1 MDKTIYKIRGN
12 VFFKLG
18 IYILVAVLAYG
29 TLYTGGL
36 VLQGSYLGVYS
47 DDDQG
52 ATPYERLVNDYV
64 EDTNDA
70 LTGKVKAY
78 IQDTRS
84 QLESITTYS
93 QLVSADHNGD
103 MVITA
108 DDVLR
113 RLTNADTTSA
123 IKSSYRYEDISE
135 RGDIGYMLTAACS
148 DDANVNI
155 NNGKIKVTTG
165 NIKLINDEAL
175 LDDNIYT
182 NDYDSTIE
190 VPVKR
195 YIVFNKQSDME
206 QGEQHIIAMLRKD
219 DPYYDEYTYNEEYEE
234 NDSVDTVED
243 DTDSV
248 LTADGR
254 SITTQD
260 IMYGDYYPSSVEELY
275 FDDTD
280 EIGSSSGNGYCL
292 VLSYDAYSFINI
304 TGKCYV
310 DVAAA
315 VDNIKASNP
324 EMVQYIGV
332 WNTKSKGILAGFAV
346 MLLLCIVMSIFSM
359 VNAGVKTGKETITLG
374 RFERIST
381 ELVLAM
387 AVCSVAAAIGICV
400 ESGIAFMCVNQYKN
414 YTFVSENIQYIAFLV
429 PVACLYAV
437 ALFFFNNIVAKVKAG
452 TLLADCLIIRALK
465 WIAGKTKACFRYV
478 KSHMSLTQ
486 KGIWAYIGITIVEI
500 IFVAILAAGSMRGL
514 LWVVIYIILKW
525 LCIVGIVAYIIQTQE
540 LYKCAK
546 EMAEGNLD
554 RKADTSR
561 MFWVFRA
568 HGEHLNQIS
577 DGMAKAVEAR
587 MKSEHLKTEL
597 ITNVSHDI
605 KTPLTSI
612 INYVDLLQKDDMDEK
627 TRQEYIEVLSRQSA
641 RLKKL
646 IEDLVEASKASTG
659 NIQINWAEIDANML
673 LEQAVAEY
681 NDKLERAGLRVVFAK
696 SETPAVIMA
705 DGQHLWR
712 VFDNL
717 LANIS
722 KYAMPG
728 TRVYASVIHETDSVR
743 IEFKNISREVLNVSS
758 DELMERFVR
767 GDSSRNTEGSGL
779 GLSIANSLCALM
791 RADFKLSIDGDLFKT
806 VITFDCGTP
815 RKKNNR

>member
-70 LTGKVKAY
+70 LTEKVKAY

-84 QLESITTYS
+84 QLESITTYN

-108 DDVLR
+108 DDVFR

-123 IKSSYRYEDISE
+123 IKSSYRYEDMSE
-135 RGDIGYMLTAACS
+135 RGDIGYMLTASCS
-148 DDANVNI
+148 DDTNVSI

-165 NIKLINDEAL
+165 NIKLINDDAR

-195 YIVFNKQSDME
+195 YIVFDKQSDME
-206 QGEQHIIAMLRKD
+206 QGEQYINALLGNY
-219 DPYYDEYTYNEEYEE
+219 DPYYDEYIYNEEYEE
-234 NDSVDTVED
+234 SDTVEA

-248 LTADGR
+248 LTADGK
-254 SITTQD
+254 SITKQD
-260 IMYGDYYPSSVEELY
+260 IMYGDYYPSSVEKLY
-275 FDDTD
+275 LDEADDS
-280 EIGSSSGNGYCL
+280 GSSSGKVYCL

-324 EMVQYIGV
+324 EMVQYIGI
-332 WNTKSKGILAGFAV
+332 WRTKSKGILAGFAV

-374 RFERIST
+374 RFERIPT

-387 AVCSVAAAIGICV
+387 TVCSVAAAVGICV
-400 ESGIAFMCVNQYKN
+400 ESGIASMCVNQYRN

-429 PVACLYAV
+429 PVACLYSV

-452 TLLADCLIIRALK
+452 TFFADCLIIRALK
-465 WIAGKTKACFRYV
+465 WIARKTKACFRYV

-486 KGIWAYIGITIVEI
+486 KGVWAYIGITIVEI

-525 LCIVGIVAYIIQTQE
+525 LCIVGIVAYLIQTQE

-554 RKADTSR
+554 RKADTSK

-568 HGEHLNQIS
+568 HGEHLNQIR
-577 DGMAKAVEAR
+577 DGMSKAVEAR

-641 RLKKL
+641 RLK
-646 IEDLVEASKASTG
+646 
-659 NIQINWAEIDANML
+659 
-673 LEQAVAEY
+673 
-681 NDKLERAGLRVVFAK
+681 
-696 SETPAVIMA
+696 
-705 DGQHLWR
+705 
-712 VFDNL
+712 
-717 LANIS
+717 
-722 KYAMPG
+722 
-728 TRVYASVIHETDSVR
+728 
-743 IEFKNISREVLNVSS
+743 
-758 DELMERFVR
+758 
-767 GDSSRNTEGSGL
+767 
-779 GLSIANSLCALM
+779 NS
-791 RADFKLSIDGDLFKT
+791 
-806 VITFDCGTP
+806 
-815 RKKNNR
+815 

>member
-1 MDKTIYKIRGN
+1 VDKTIYKIRGN

-70 LTGKVKAY
+70 LTEKVKAY

-84 QLESITTYS
+84 QLESITTYN

-108 DDVLR
+108 DDVFR

-123 IKSSYRYEDISE
+123 IKSSYRYEDMSE
-135 RGDIGYMLTAACS
+135 RGDIGYMLTASCS
-148 DDANVNI
+148 DDTNVSI

-165 NIKLINDEAL
+165 NIKLINDDAR

-195 YIVFNKQSDME
+195 YIVFDKQSDME
-206 QGEQHIIAMLRKD
+206 QGEQYINALLGNY
-219 DPYYDEYTYNEEYEE
+219 DPYYDEYIYNEEYEE
-234 NDSVDTVED
+234 SDTVEA

-248 LTADGR
+248 LTADGK
-254 SITTQD
+254 SITKQD
-260 IMYGDYYPSSVEELY
+260 IMYGDYYPSSVEKLY
-275 FDDTD
+275 LDEADDS
-280 EIGSSSGNGYCL
+280 GSSSGKVYCL

-324 EMVQYIGV
+324 EMVQYIGR
-332 WNTKSKGILAGFAV
+332 WRTKSKGILAGFAV

-374 RFERIST
+374 RFERTPT

-387 AVCSVAAAIGICV
+387 TVCSVAAAVGICV
-400 ESGIAFMCVNQYKN
+400 ESGIASMCVNQYRN

-429 PVACLYAV
+429 PVACLYSV

-452 TLLADCLIIRALK
+452 TFFADCLIIRALK
-465 WIAGKTKACFRYV
+465 WIARKTKACFRYV

-486 KGIWAYIGITIVEI
+486 KGVWAYIGITIVEI

-525 LCIVGIVAYIIQTQE
+525 LCIVGIVAYLIQTQE

-554 RKADTSR
+554 RKADTSK

-568 HGEHLNQIS
+568 HGEHLNQIR
-577 DGMAKAVEAR
+577 DGMSKAVEAR

-681 NDKLERAGLRVVFAK
+681 EDKLANAGLKVVFTR
-696 SETPAVIMA
+696 SELPAVIRA

-717 LANIS
+717 LCNIS

-728 TRVYASVIHETDSVR
+728 TRVYASVIIDDRKTR
-743 IEFKNISREVLNVSS
+743 IEFKNISRDPLNVSS

-767 GDSSRNTEGSGL
+767 GDSSRNMEGSGL
-779 GLSIANSLCALM
+779 GLSIANSLCTLM
-791 RADFKLSIDGDLFKT
+791 GAKFRLSIDGDLFKA

-815 RKKNNR
+815 QKKTNC

>member
-1 MDKTIYKIRGN
+1 MDKAIYKIRGN

-70 LTGKVKAY
+70 LTEKVKAY

-84 QLESITTYS
+84 QLESITTYN
-93 QLVSADHNGD
+93 QLMSADHNGD

-108 DDVLR
+108 DDVFR

-123 IKSSYRYEDISE
+123 IKLSYRYEDMSE
-135 RGDIGYMLTAACS
+135 RGDIGYMLTASCS
-148 DDANVNI
+148 DDTNVNI

-165 NIKLINDEAL
+165 NIKLINDDAR

-195 YIVFNKQSDME
+195 YIVFDKQSDME
-206 QGEQHIIAMLRKD
+206 QGEQYINALLGNY
-219 DPYYDEYTYNEEYEE
+219 DPYYDEYIYNEEYEE
-234 NDSVDTVED
+234 SDTVEA

-248 LTADGR
+248 LTADGK
-254 SITTQD
+254 SITKQD
-260 IMYGDYYPSSVEELY
+260 IMYGDYYPSSVEKLY

-324 EMVQYIGV
+324 EMVQYIGI
-332 WNTKSKGILAGFAV
+332 WRTKSEGILAGFAV

-374 RFERIST
+374 RFERIPT

-387 AVCSVAAAIGICV
+387 TVCSVAAAVGICV
-400 ESGIAFMCVNQYKN
+400 ESGIASMCVNQYRN

-429 PVACLYAV
+429 PVACLYSV

-452 TLLADCLIIRALK
+452 TFFADCLIIRALK
-465 WIAGKTKACFRYV
+465 WIARKTKACFRYV

-486 KGIWAYIGITIVEI
+486 KGVWAYIGITIVEI

-525 LCIVGIVAYIIQTQE
+525 LCIVGIVAYLIQTQE

-554 RKADTSR
+554 RKADTSK

-568 HGEHLNQIS
+568 HGEHLNQIR
-577 DGMAKAVEAR
+577 DGMSKAVEAR

-627 TRQEYIEVLSRQSA
+627 TRRSSLKAVCEIEKTHRGSGR
-641 RLKKL
+641 
-646 IEDLVEASKASTG
+646 G
-659 NIQINWAEIDANML
+659 IQGIHW
-673 LEQAVAEY
+673 QY
-681 NDKLERAGLRVVFAK
+681 PDKLGRDRC
-696 SETPAVIMA
+696 
-705 DGQHLWR
+705 Q
-712 VFDNL
+712 
-717 LANIS
+717 
-722 KYAMPG
+722 YA
-728 TRVYASVIHETDSVR
+728 A
-743 IEFKNISREVLNVSS
+743 
-758 DELMERFVR
+758 
-767 GDSSRNTEGSGL
+767 
-779 GLSIANSLCALM
+779 
-791 RADFKLSIDGDLFKT
+791 
-806 VITFDCGTP
+806 
-815 RKKNNR
+815 

>member
-1 MDKTIYKIRGN
+1 MDKAIYKIRGN
-12 VFFKLG
+12 VFFKLE

-64 EDTNDA
+64 EDTNET
-70 LTGKVKAY
+70 LTGKVKDY
-78 IQDTRS
+78 IQETRS

-108 DDVLR
+108 DDVFR

-123 IKSSYRYEDISE
+123 IKSSYRYEDMSE
-135 RGDIGYMLTAACS
+135 RGDIGYMLTASCS
-148 DDANVNI
+148 DDANANT
-155 NNGKIKVTTG
+155 GKIKVTTG
-165 NIKLINDEAL
+165 NIKLINDEAR

-206 QGEQHIIAMLRKD
+206 QGEQYINTLLGKD
-219 DPYYDEYTYNEEYEE
+219 DPYYDEYNYEEYDE
-234 NDSVDTVED
+234 NATLED

-260 IMYGDYYPSSVEELY
+260 IMYGDHYPSSVEKLY

-292 VLSYDAYSFINI
+292 VLSYDEYSFINI
-304 TGKCYV
+304 TGRCYV
-310 DVAAA
+310 DVTAA

-324 EMVQYIGV
+324 EIVQYIGV

-346 MLLLCIVMSIFSM
+346 VLLLCIVMSIFSM

-374 RFERIST
+374 RFERTPT
-381 ELVLAM
+381 ELVLAI
-387 AVCSVAAAIGICV
+387 VVYSVAAAVGICV
-400 ESGIAFMCVNQYKN
+400 ESGIASMCVNQYRN

-429 PVACLYAV
+429 PVACLYSV
-437 ALFFFNNIVAKVKAG
+437 ALFFFNNIVAKVKAR
-452 TLLADCLIIRALK
+452 TFLADCLIIRALK

-525 LCIVGIVAYIIQTQE
+525 LCIVGIVAYLIQTQE

-554 RKADTSR
+554 RKADTSK

-577 DGMAKAVEAR
+577 DGMSKAVEAR

-681 NDKLERAGLRVVFAK
+681 EDKLANAGLKVVFTR
-696 SETPAVIMA
+696 SEVPAVIRA

-728 TRVYASVIHETDSVR
+728 TRVYASVIHETGSVR
-743 IEFKNISREVLNVSS
+743 IEFKNISREALNVSS

-779 GLSIANSLCALM
+779 GLSIANSLCTLM
-791 RADFKLSIDGDLFKT
+791 RADFKLSIDGDLFKA
-806 VITFDCGTP
+806 VIEFKD
-815 RKKNNR
+815 

>member
-1 MDKTIYKIRGN
+1 MDKAIYKIRGN

-64 EDTNDA
+64 EDTNYA
-70 LTGKVKAY
+70 LTEKVNAY

-103 MVITA
+103 KVITA
-108 DDVLR
+108 ADVFR

-123 IKSSYRYEDISE
+123 IKSSYRYADMSE
-135 RGDIGYMLTAACS
+135 RGDIGYMLTVACS
-148 DDANVNI
+148 DDANANT
-155 NNGKIKVTTG
+155 GKIKVTTG
-165 NIKLINDEAL
+165 NIKLINDEAR

-195 YIVFNKQSDME
+195 YIVFDKQSDME
-206 QGEQHIIAMLRKD
+206 QGEQYINALMGND

-234 NDSVDTVED
+234 SDTV
-243 DTDSV
+243 
-248 LTADGR
+248 
-254 SITTQD
+254 
-260 IMYGDYYPSSVEELY
+260 
-275 FDDTD
+275 
-280 EIGSSSGNGYCL
+280 
-292 VLSYDAYSFINI
+292 
-304 TGKCYV
+304 
-310 DVAAA
+310 DVTAA
-315 VDNIKASNP
+315 VDNTKASNP
-324 EMVQYIGV
+324 EIVQYIGI
-332 WNTKSKGILAGFAV
+332 WRTKSKEILAGFAV

-374 RFERIST
+374 RFERTPT

-387 AVCSVAAAIGICV
+387 AVCSAAAAVGICV
-400 ESGIAFMCVNQYKN
+400 ESGIASICVNQYRN

-429 PVACLYAV
+429 PVACLYSV
-437 ALFFFNNIVAKVKAG
+437 ALFFFNNMVAKVKAG
-452 TLLADCLIIRALK
+452 TFWADCLIIRALK
-465 WIAGKTKACFRYV
+465 WIARKTKACFRYV

-486 KGIWAYIGITIVEI
+486 KGVWAYIGITIVEI
-500 IFVAILAAGSMRGL
+500 ILVAILAAGSMRGL

-525 LCIVGIVAYIIQTQE
+525 LCIVGIVAYLIQTQE

-554 RKADTSR
+554 RKADTSK

-568 HGEHLNQIS
+568 HGEHLNQIR
-577 DGMAKAVEAR
+577 DGMSKAVEAR
-587 MKSEHLKTEL
+587 IKSEHLKTEL

-612 INYVDLLQKDDMDEK
+612 INYVDLLQKGDMDEK

-673 LEQAVAEY
+673 LEQAIGEY
-681 NDKLERAGLRVVFAK
+681 GDKLDKAGLKVVFTG
-696 SETPAVIMA
+696 SDTPAVVMA

-728 TRVYASVIHETDSVR
+728 TRVYASVIRGDGEVR
-743 IEFKNISREVLNVSS
+743 MEFKNISRDPLNVSS

-779 GLSIANSLCALM
+779 GLSIANSLCTLM
-791 RADFKLSIDGDLFKT
+791 NARFTISIDGDLFKAAIIFT
-806 VITFDCGTP
+806 DNGTL
-815 RKKNNR
+815 

>member
-1 MDKTIYKIRGN
+1 VDKTIYKIRGN

-70 LTGKVKAY
+70 LTEKVKAY

-84 QLESITTYS
+84 QLESITTYN

-108 DDVLR
+108 DDVFR

-123 IKSSYRYEDISE
+123 IKSSYRYEDMSE
-135 RGDIGYMLTAACS
+135 RGDIGYMLTASCS
-148 DDANVNI
+148 DDTNVSI

-165 NIKLINDEAL
+165 NIKLINDDAR

-195 YIVFNKQSDME
+195 YIVFDKQSDME
-206 QGEQHIIAMLRKD
+206 QGEQYINALLGNY
-219 DPYYDEYTYNEEYEE
+219 DPYYDEYIYNEEYEE
-234 NDSVDTVED
+234 SDTVEA

-248 LTADGR
+248 LTADGK
-254 SITTQD
+254 SITKQD
-260 IMYGDYYPSSVEELY
+260 IMYGDYYPSSVEKLY
-275 FDDTD
+275 LDEADDS
-280 EIGSSSGNGYCL
+280 GSSSGKVYCL

-324 EMVQYIGV
+324 EMVQYIGI
-332 WNTKSKGILAGFAV
+332 WRTKSEGILAGFAV

-374 RFERIST
+374 RFERTPT

-387 AVCSVAAAIGICV
+387 AVCSVAAAVGICV
-400 ESGIAFMCVNQYKN
+400 ESGIASMCVNQYRN

-429 PVACLYAV
+429 PVACLYSV

-452 TLLADCLIIRALK
+452 TFFADCLIIRALR
-465 WIAGKTKACFRYV
+465 WIARKTKACFRYV

-486 KGIWAYIGITIVEI
+486 KGVWAYIGITIVEI

-525 LCIVGIVAYIIQTQE
+525 LCIVGIVAYLIQTQE

-554 RKADTSR
+554 RKADTSK

-568 HGEHLNQIS
+568 HGEHLNQIR
-577 DGMAKAVEAR
+577 DGMSKAVEAR

-681 NDKLERAGLRVVFAK
+681 EDKLANAGLKVVFTR
-696 SETPAVIMA
+696 SELPAVIRA

-717 LANIS
+717 LCNIS

-728 TRVYASVIHETDSVR
+728 IKSRQMRHYTNL
-743 IEFKNISREVLNVSS
+743 KISFHL
-758 DELMERFVR
+758 
-767 GDSSRNTEGSGL
+767 
-779 GLSIANSLCALM
+779 
-791 RADFKLSIDGDLFKT
+791 
-806 VITFDCGTP
+806 
-815 RKKNNR
+815 

>member
-47 DDDQG
+47 DDDQD

-64 EDTNDA
+64 EDTNEA
-70 LTGKVKAY
+70 LTGKVNTY

-84 QLESITTYS
+84 QLESITTYN

-108 DDVLR
+108 DDVFR

-123 IKSSYRYEDISE
+123 IKSSYRYADIVE
-135 RGDIGYMLTAACS
+135 RDDIGYMLTAACS
-148 DDANVNI
+148 DDANANT
-155 NNGKIKVTTG
+155 GKIKVTTG
-165 NIKLINDEAL
+165 NIKLINDEAR

-195 YIVFNKQSDME
+195 YIVFNNLGDME
-206 QGEQHIIAMLRKD
+206 QGEQYINALLWEN
-219 DPYYDEYTYNEEYEE
+219 DPYYDEYTYNEENDE
-234 NDSVDTVED
+234 NDTVEN

-248 LTADGR
+248 LTADGK

-260 IMYGDYYPSSVEELY
+260 IMYGDYYPSSVEKLY

-310 DVAAA
+310 DVEAA

-346 MLLLCIVMSIFSM
+346 VLLLCIVMSIFSM

-374 RFERIST
+374 RFERAPT

-387 AVCSVAAAIGICV
+387 VVCSVAAAVGICV
-400 ESGIAFMCVNQYKN
+400 ESGIASMCVNQYRN
-414 YTFVSENIQYIAFLV
+414 YTFESENIFVSENIQYIAFLV
-429 PVACLYAV
+429 PVACLYSV
-437 ALFFFNNIVAKVKAG
+437 ALFFFNNMVAKVKAG
-452 TLLADCLIIRALK
+452 TFLADCLIIRALK
-465 WIAGKTKACFRYV
+465 WIAGKAKACFRYV

-486 KGIWAYIGITIVEI
+486 KGVWAYIGITIVEI

-554 RKADTSR
+554 RKADTSK

-577 DGMAKAVEAR
+577 DGMSKAVEAR

-681 NDKLERAGLRVVFAK
+681 EDKLANAGLKVVFTR
-696 SETPAVIMA
+696 SEVPAVIRA

-728 TRVYASVIHETDSVR
+728 TRVYASVIHETGSVR
-743 IEFKNISREVLNVSS
+743 IEFKNISREALNVSS

-779 GLSIANSLCALM
+779 GLSIANSLCTLM
-791 RADFKLSIDGDLFKT
+791 RADFKLSIDGDLFKA
-806 VITFDCGTP
+806 VIEFKD
-815 RKKNNR
+815 KNIKADA

>member
-1 MDKTIYKIRGN
+1 MDKAIYKIRGN

-47 DDDQG
+47 DGDQG
-52 ATPYERLVNDYV
+52 AAPYERLVNDYV

-70 LTGKVKAY
+70 LTEKVKAY

-108 DDVLR
+108 DDVFR

-123 IKSSYRYEDISE
+123 IKSSYRYADIVE
-135 RGDIGYMLTAACS
+135 RDDIGYMLTAACS
-148 DDANVNI
+148 DDTNVSI
-155 NNGKIKVTTG
+155 NNGKIKVMTG
-165 NIKLINDEAL
+165 NIKLINDEAR

-195 YIVFNKQSDME
+195 YIVFDKQSDME
-206 QGEQHIIAMLRKD
+206 QGEQYINALM
-219 DPYYDEYTYNEEYEE
+219 E
-234 NDSVDTVED
+234 N

-248 LTADGR
+248 LTADGK

-260 IMYGDYYPSSVEELY
+260 IMYGDHYPSSVEKLY
-275 FDDTD
+275 FDDAD
-280 EIGSSSGNGYCL
+280 EIGSSSGNGCCL

-324 EMVQYIGV
+324 EMVQYIGI
-332 WNTKSKGILAGFAV
+332 WRTKSKEILAGFAV

-374 RFERIST
+374 RFERTPT

-387 AVCSVAAAIGICV
+387 AVCSAAAAVGICV
-400 ESGIAFMCVNQYKN
+400 ESGIASICVNQYRN

-429 PVACLYAV
+429 PVACLYSV
-437 ALFFFNNIVAKVKAG
+437 ALFFFNNMVAKVKAG
-452 TLLADCLIIRALK
+452 TFWADCLIIRALK

-486 KGIWAYIGITIVEI
+486 KGVWAYIGITIVEI

-525 LCIVGIVAYIIQTQE
+525 LCIVGIVAYLIQTQE

-554 RKADTSR
+554 RKADTSK

-568 HGEHLNQIS
+568 HGEHLNQIR
-577 DGMAKAVEAR
+577 DGMSKAVEAR

-612 INYVDLLQKDDMDEK
+612 INYVDLLQKGDMDEK

-673 LEQAVAEY
+673 LEQAIGEY
-681 NDKLERAGLRVVFAK
+681 GDKLDKAGLKVVFTG
-696 SETPAVIMA
+696 SDTPAVVMA

-728 TRVYASVIHETDSVR
+728 TRVYASVIRGDGEVR
-743 IEFKNISREVLNVSS
+743 MEFKNISRDPLNVSS

-779 GLSIANSLCALM
+779 GLSIANSLCTLM
-791 RADFKLSIDGDLFKT
+791 NARFTISIDGDLFKAAIIFT
-806 VITFDCGTP
+806 DNGTL
-815 RKKNNR
+815 

>member
-1 MDKTIYKIRGN
+1 MDKAIYKIRGN

-47 DDDQG
+47 DGDQG
-52 ATPYERLVNDYV
+52 AAPYERLVNDYV

-70 LTGKVKAY
+70 LTEKVKAY

-108 DDVLR
+108 DDVFR

-123 IKSSYRYEDISE
+123 IKSSYRYADIVE
-135 RGDIGYMLTAACS
+135 RDDIGYMLTAACS
-148 DDANVNI
+148 DDTNVSI
-155 NNGKIKVTTG
+155 NNGKIKVMTG
-165 NIKLINDEAL
+165 NIKLINDEAR

-195 YIVFNKQSDME
+195 YIVFDKQSDME
-206 QGEQHIIAMLRKD
+206 QGEQYINALM
-219 DPYYDEYTYNEEYEE
+219 E
-234 NDSVDTVED
+234 N

-248 LTADGR
+248 LTADGK

-260 IMYGDYYPSSVEELY
+260 IMYGDYYPSSVEKLY

-324 EMVQYIGV
+324 EMVQYIGI
-332 WNTKSKGILAGFAV
+332 WRTKSKGILAGFAV

-374 RFERIST
+374 RFERTPT

-387 AVCSVAAAIGICV
+387 AVCSVAAAVGICV
-400 ESGIAFMCVNQYKN
+400 ESGIAFMCVNQYRN

-429 PVACLYAV
+429 PVACLYSV
-437 ALFFFNNIVAKVKAG
+437 ALFFFNNMVAKVKAG
-452 TLLADCLIIRALK
+452 TFWADCLIIRALK
-465 WIAGKTKACFRYV
+465 WIAGKTKSCFRYV

-486 KGIWAYIGITIVEI
+486 KGVWAYIGITIVEI

-525 LCIVGIVAYIIQTQE
+525 LCIVGIVAYLIQTQE

-554 RKADTSR
+554 RKADTSK

-568 HGEHLNQIS
+568 HGEHLNQIR
-577 DGMAKAVEAR
+577 DGMSKAVEAR
-587 MKSEHLKTEL
+587 IKSEHLKTEL

-612 INYVDLLQKDDMDEK
+612 INYVDLLQKGDMDEK

-673 LEQAVAEY
+673 LEQAIGEY
-681 NDKLERAGLRVVFAK
+681 GDKLDKAGLKVVFTG
-696 SETPAVIMA
+696 SDTPAVVMA

-728 TRVYASVIHETDSVR
+728 TRVYASVIRGDGEVR
-743 IEFKNISREVLNVSS
+743 MEFKNISRDPLNVSS

-779 GLSIANSLCALM
+779 GLSIANSLCTLM
-791 RADFKLSIDGDLFKT
+791 NARFTISIDGDLFKAAIIFT
-806 VITFDCGTP
+806 DNGTL
-815 RKKNNR
+815 

>member
-1 MDKTIYKIRGN
+1 MDKAIYKIRGN

-47 DDDQG
+47 DDDQD

-64 EDTNDA
+64 EDTNEA
-70 LTGKVKAY
+70 LTGKVNTY
-78 IQDTRS
+78 IQETSS

-108 DDVLR
+108 DDVFR
-113 RLTNADTTSA
+113 RLTNADATSA
-123 IKSSYRYEDISE
+123 IKSSYRYADMSE

-148 DDANVNI
+148 DDTNA

-165 NIKLINDEAL
+165 NIKLINDNAR

-182 NDYDSTIE
+182 NDYDSMIE

-195 YIVFNKQSDME
+195 YIVFNNLGDME
-206 QGEQHIIAMLRKD
+206 QGEQYINALLGEN
-219 DPYYDEYTYNEEYEE
+219 DPYYDEYNYNEEYEE
-234 NDSVDTVED
+234 NDTVEN

-248 LTADGR
+248 LTADGN

-260 IMYGDYYPSSVEELY
+260 IMYGDYYPSSVEKLY
-275 FDDTD
+275 LDEAD

-346 MLLLCIVMSIFSM
+346 VLLLCIVMSIFSM

-374 RFERIST
+374 RFERTPT

-387 AVCSVAAAIGICV
+387 AVCSVAAAVGICV
-400 ESGIAFMCVNQYKN
+400 ESGIASMCVNQYRN

-429 PVACLYAV
+429 PVACLYSA

-452 TLLADCLIIRALK
+452 TFFADCLIIRVLK

-486 KGIWAYIGITIVEI
+486 KGIWAYICITIVEI

-554 RKADTSR
+554 RKADTSK

-568 HGEHLNQIS
+568 HGEHLNQIR
-577 DGMAKAVEAR
+577 DGMSKAVEAR

-681 NDKLERAGLRVVFAK
+681 EDKLANAGLKVVFTR
-696 SETPAVIMA
+696 SEVPAVIRA

-728 TRVYASVIHETDSVR
+728 TRVYASVIHEAGSVR
-743 IEFKNISREVLNVSS
+743 IEFKNISREALNVSS

-779 GLSIANSLCALM
+779 GLSIANSLCTLM
-791 RADFKLSIDGDLFKT
+791 RADFKLSIDGDLFKA
-806 VITFDCGTP
+806 VIEFKD
-815 RKKNNR
+815 KNIKADA

>member
-36 VLQGSYLGVYS
+36 VLQGSDLGVYS
-47 DDDQG
+47 DDDQD

-64 EDTNDA
+64 EDTNEA
-70 LTGKVKAY
+70 LTGKENTY

-84 QLESITTYS
+84 QLESITTYN

-108 DDVLR
+108 DDVFR

-123 IKSSYRYEDISE
+123 IKSSYRYADIVE
-135 RGDIGYMLTAACS
+135 RDDIGYMLTAACS
-148 DDANVNI
+148 DDTNA

-165 NIKLINDEAL
+165 NIKLINDNAR

-195 YIVFNKQSDME
+195 YIVFNNLGDME
-206 QGEQHIIAMLRKD
+206 QGEQYINALLWEN
-219 DPYYDEYTYNEEYEE
+219 DPYYDEYTYNEENDE
-234 NDSVDTVED
+234 NDTVEN

-248 LTADGR
+248 LTADGK

-260 IMYGDYYPSSVEELY
+260 IMYGDYYPSSVEKLY

-310 DVAAA
+310 DVEAA

-346 MLLLCIVMSIFSM
+346 VLLLCIVMSIFSM

-374 RFERIST
+374 RFERAPT

-387 AVCSVAAAIGICV
+387 AVCSVAAAVGICV
-400 ESGIAFMCVNQYKN
+400 ESGIASMCVNQYRN
-414 YTFVSENIQYIAFLV
+414 YTFESENIFVSENIQYIAFLV
-429 PVACLYAV
+429 PVACLYSV
-437 ALFFFNNIVAKVKAG
+437 ALFFFNNMVAKVKAG
-452 TLLADCLIIRALK
+452 TFLADCLIIRALK
-465 WIAGKTKACFRYV
+465 WIAGKAKACFRYV

-486 KGIWAYIGITIVEI
+486 KGVWAYIGITIVEI

-554 RKADTSR
+554 RKADTSK

-568 HGEHLNQIS
+568 HGEHLNQIR
-577 DGMAKAVEAR
+577 DGMSKAVEAR

-681 NDKLERAGLRVVFAK
+681 EDKLANAGLKVVFTR
-696 SETPAVIMA
+696 SEVPAVIRA

-728 TRVYASVIHETDSVR
+728 TRVYASVIHETGSVR
-743 IEFKNISREVLNVSS
+743 IEFKNISREALNVSS

-779 GLSIANSLCALM
+779 GLSIANSLCTLM
-791 RADFKLSIDGDLFKT
+791 RADFKLSIDGDLFKA
-806 VITFDCGTP
+806 VIEFKD
-815 RKKNNR
+815 KNIKADA

>member
-1 MDKTIYKIRGN
+1 M
-12 VFFKLG
+12 
-18 IYILVAVLAYG
+18 
-29 TLYTGGL
+29 
-36 VLQGSYLGVYS
+36 
-47 DDDQG
+47 
-52 ATPYERLVNDYV
+52 
-64 EDTNDA
+64 
-70 LTGKVKAY
+70 
-78 IQDTRS
+78 
-84 QLESITTYS
+84 
-93 QLVSADHNGD
+93 
-103 MVITA
+103 
-108 DDVLR
+108 
-113 RLTNADTTSA
+113 
-123 IKSSYRYEDISE
+123 SE

-148 DDANVNI
+148 DDANANT
-155 NNGKIKVTTG
+155 GKIKVTTG
-165 NIKLINDEAL
+165 NIKLINDEAR

-195 YIVFNKQSDME
+195 YIVFNNLGDME
-206 QGEQHIIAMLRKD
+206 QGEQYINALLWEN
-219 DPYYDEYTYNEEYEE
+219 DPYYDEYTYNEENDE
-234 NDSVDTVED
+234 NDTVEN

-248 LTADGR
+248 LTADGK

-260 IMYGDYYPSSVEELY
+260 IMYGDYYPSSVEKLY

-310 DVAAA
+310 DVEAA

-346 MLLLCIVMSIFSM
+346 VLLLCIVMSIFSM

-374 RFERIST
+374 RFERAPT

-387 AVCSVAAAIGICV
+387 VVCSVAAAVGICV
-400 ESGIAFMCVNQYKN
+400 ESGIASMCVNQYRN
-414 YTFVSENIQYIAFLV
+414 YTFESENIFVSENIQYIAFLV
-429 PVACLYAV
+429 PVACLYSV
-437 ALFFFNNIVAKVKAG
+437 ALFFFNNMVAKVKAG
-452 TLLADCLIIRALK
+452 TFLADCLIIRALK
-465 WIAGKTKACFRYV
+465 WIAGKAKACFRYV

-486 KGIWAYIGITIVEI
+486 KGVWAYIGITIVEI

-554 RKADTSR
+554 RKADTSK

-577 DGMAKAVEAR
+577 DGMSKAVEAR

-681 NDKLERAGLRVVFAK
+681 EDKLANAGLKVVFTR
-696 SETPAVIMA
+696 SEVPAVIRA

-728 TRVYASVIHETDSVR
+728 TRVYASVIHETGSVR
-743 IEFKNISREVLNVSS
+743 IEFKNISREALNVSS

-779 GLSIANSLCALM
+779 GLSIANSLCTLM
-791 RADFKLSIDGDLFKT
+791 RADFKLSIDGDLFKA
-806 VITFDCGTP
+806 VIEFKD
-815 RKKNNR
+815 KNIKADA

>member
-1 MDKTIYKIRGN
+1 MDKAIYKIRGN
-12 VFFKLG
+12 LFFKLG

-47 DDDQG
+47 DYDQG

-64 EDTNDA
+64 EDTNYA
-70 LTGKVKAY
+70 LTEKVNAY

-103 MVITA
+103 KVITA
-108 DDVLR
+108 ADVFR
-113 RLTNADTTSA
+113 RLTNADTISA
-123 IKSSYRYEDISE
+123 IKSSYRYADMSE

-148 DDANVNI
+148 DDANANT
-155 NNGKIKVTTG
+155 GKIKVTTG
-165 NIKLINDEAL
+165 NIKLINDEAR

-195 YIVFNKQSDME
+195 YIVFNNLGDME
-206 QGEQHIIAMLRKD
+206 QGEQYINALLG
-219 DPYYDEYTYNEEYEE
+219 E
-234 NDSVDTVED
+234 N

-248 LTADGR
+248 LTADGK

-260 IMYGDYYPSSVEELY
+260 IMYGDYYPSSVEKLY

-310 DVAAA
+310 DVEAA

-346 MLLLCIVMSIFSM
+346 VLLLCIVMSIFSM

-374 RFERIST
+374 RFERTPT

-387 AVCSVAAAIGICV
+387 AVCSAAAAVGICV
-400 ESGIAFMCVNQYKN
+400 ESGIASMCVNQYRN
-414 YTFVSENIQYIAFLV
+414 YTFESENIFVSENIQYIAFLV
-429 PVACLYAV
+429 PVACLYSV

-452 TLLADCLIIRALK
+452 TFFADCLIVRALK
-465 WIAGKTKACFRYV
+465 WIARKTKACFRYV

-486 KGIWAYIGITIVEI
+486 KGIWAYICITIVEI

-554 RKADTSR
+554 RKADTSK

-577 DGMAKAVEAR
+577 DGMSKAVEAR

-681 NDKLERAGLRVVFAK
+681 EDKLANAGLKVVFTR
-696 SETPAVIMA
+696 SEVPAVIRA

-728 TRVYASVIHETDSVR
+728 TRVYASVIHEAGSVR
-743 IEFKNISREVLNVSS
+743 IEFKNISREALNVSS

-779 GLSIANSLCALM
+779 GLSIANSLCTLM
-791 RADFKLSIDGDLFKT
+791 RADFKLSIDGDLFKA
-806 VITFDCGTP
+806 VIEFKD
-815 RKKNNR
+815 KNIKADA

>member
-1 MDKTIYKIRGN
+1 MDKAIYKIRGN

-47 DDDQG
+47 YGDQG
-52 ATPYERLVNDYV
+52 AAPYERLVNDYV

-70 LTGKVKAY
+70 LTEKVKAY

-93 QLVSADHNGD
+93 QLVSADYNGD

-108 DDVLR
+108 DDVFR

-123 IKSSYRYEDISE
+123 IKSSYRYADIVE
-135 RGDIGYMLTAACS
+135 RDDIGYMLTAACS
-148 DDANVNI
+148 DDTNVSI
-155 NNGKIKVTTG
+155 NNGKIKVMTG
-165 NIKLINDEAL
+165 NIKLINDEAR

-195 YIVFNKQSDME
+195 YIVFDKQSDME
-206 QGEQHIIAMLRKD
+206 QGEQYINALMGND

-234 NDSVDTVED
+234 SDTVED
-243 DTDSV
+243 DTDSA
-248 LTADGR
+248 LTADGK

-260 IMYGDYYPSSVEELY
+260 IMYGDYYPSSVEKLY

-324 EMVQYIGV
+324 EMVQYIGI
-332 WNTKSKGILAGFAV
+332 WRTKSKGILAGFAA
-346 MLLLCIVMSIFSM
+346 MLLLCIVMSIFSI

-374 RFERIST
+374 RFERTPT

-387 AVCSVAAAIGICV
+387 AVCSVAAAVGICV
-400 ESGIAFMCVNQYKN
+400 ESGIASMCVNQYRN
-414 YTFVSENIQYIAFLV
+414 YTFESENIFVSENIQYIAFLV
-429 PVACLYAV
+429 PVACLYSV

-452 TLLADCLIIRALK
+452 TFLADCLIIRTLK
-465 WIAGKTKACFRYV
+465 WIARKTKACFRYV

-486 KGIWAYIGITIVEI
+486 KGVWAYIGITIVEI

-525 LCIVGIVAYIIQTQE
+525 LCIVGIVAYLIQTQE

-554 RKADTSR
+554 RKADTSK

-568 HGEHLNQIS
+568 HGEHLNQIR
-577 DGMAKAVEAR
+577 DGMSKAVEAR
-587 MKSEHLKTEL
+587 IKSEHLKTEL

-612 INYVDLLQKDDMDEK
+612 INYVDLLQKGDMDEK

-673 LEQAVAEY
+673 LEQAIGEY
-681 NDKLERAGLRVVFAK
+681 GDKLDKAGLKVVFTG
-696 SETPAVIMA
+696 SDTPAVVMA

-728 TRVYASVIHETDSVR
+728 TRVYASVIRGDGEVR
-743 IEFKNISREVLNVSS
+743 MEFKNISRDPLNVSS

-779 GLSIANSLCALM
+779 GLSIANSLCTLM
-791 RADFKLSIDGDLFKT
+791 NARFTISIDGDLFKAAIIFT
-806 VITFDCGTP
+806 DNGTL
-815 RKKNNR
+815 

>member
-1 MDKTIYKIRGN
+1 MDKAIYKIRGN

-64 EDTNDA
+64 EDTNET
-70 LTGKVKAY
+70 LTGKVKDY
-78 IQDTRS
+78 IQETRS

-108 DDVLR
+108 DDVFR

-123 IKSSYRYEDISE
+123 IKSSYRYEDMSE
-135 RGDIGYMLTAACS
+135 RGDIGYMLTASCS
-148 DDANVNI
+148 DDANANT
-155 NNGKIKVTTG
+155 GKIKVTTG
-165 NIKLINDEAL
+165 NIKLINDEAR

-206 QGEQHIIAMLRKD
+206 QGEQYINALLGKD
-219 DPYYDEYTYNEEYEE
+219 DPYYDEYNYEEYDE
-234 NDSVDTVED
+234 NATLED

-260 IMYGDYYPSSVEELY
+260 IMYGDHYPSSVEKLY

-292 VLSYDAYSFINI
+292 VLSYDEYSFINI
-304 TGKCYV
+304 TGRCYV
-310 DVAAA
+310 DVTAA

-324 EMVQYIGV
+324 EIVQYIGV

-346 MLLLCIVMSIFSM
+346 VLLLCIVMSIFSM

-374 RFERIST
+374 RFERTPT
-381 ELVLAM
+381 ELVLAI
-387 AVCSVAAAIGICV
+387 VVYSVAAAVGICV
-400 ESGIAFMCVNQYKN
+400 ESGIASMCVNQYRN

-429 PVACLYAV
+429 PVACLYSV
-437 ALFFFNNIVAKVKAG
+437 ALFFFNNIVAKVKAR
-452 TLLADCLIIRALK
+452 TFLADCLIIRALK

-525 LCIVGIVAYIIQTQE
+525 LCIVGIVAYLIQTQE

-554 RKADTSR
+554 RKADTSK

-577 DGMAKAVEAR
+577 DGMSKAVEAR

-681 NDKLERAGLRVVFAK
+681 EDKLANAGLKVVFTR
-696 SETPAVIMA
+696 SEVPAVIRA

-743 IEFKNISREVLNVSS
+743 IEFKNISRDALNVSS

-779 GLSIANSLCALM
+779 GLSIANSLCTLM
-791 RADFKLSIDGDLFKT
+791 RADFKLSIDGDLFKA
-806 VITFDCGTP
+806 VIEFKD
-815 RKKNNR
+815 

>member
-1 MDKTIYKIRGN
+1 MDKAIYKIRGN

-47 DDDQG
+47 DGDQG
-52 ATPYERLVNDYV
+52 AAPYERLVNDYV

-70 LTGKVKAY
+70 LTEKVKAY

-108 DDVLR
+108 DDVFR

-123 IKSSYRYEDISE
+123 IKSSYRYADIVE
-135 RGDIGYMLTAACS
+135 RDDIGYMLTAACS
-148 DDANVNI
+148 DDTNVSI
-155 NNGKIKVTTG
+155 NNGKIKVMTG
-165 NIKLINDEAL
+165 NIKLINDEAR

-195 YIVFNKQSDME
+195 YIVFDKQSDME
-206 QGEQHIIAMLRKD
+206 KSEQYINALLGND

-234 NDSVDTVED
+234 SDTVEA
-243 DTDSV
+243 DTDSA
-248 LTADGR
+248 LTADGK

-260 IMYGDYYPSSVEELY
+260 IMYGDHYPSSVEKLY

-324 EMVQYIGV
+324 EMVQYIGI
-332 WNTKSKGILAGFAV
+332 WRTKSEGILAGFAV

-374 RFERIST
+374 RFERTPT

-387 AVCSVAAAIGICV
+387 AVCFVAAAVGICV
-400 ESGIAFMCVNQYKN
+400 ESGIASMCVNQYRN
-414 YTFVSENIQYIAFLV
+414 YTFESENIFVSENIQYIAFLV
-429 PVACLYAV
+429 PVACLYSV

-452 TLLADCLIIRALK
+452 TFFADCLIIRALK
-465 WIAGKTKACFRYV
+465 WIARKTKACFRYV

-486 KGIWAYIGITIVEI
+486 KGVWAYIGITIVEI

-525 LCIVGIVAYIIQTQE
+525 LCIVGIVAYLIQTQE

-554 RKADTSR
+554 RKADTSK

-568 HGEHLNQIS
+568 HGEHLNQIR
-577 DGMAKAVEAR
+577 DGMSKAVEAR
-587 MKSEHLKTEL
+587 IKSEHLKTEL

-612 INYVDLLQKDDMDEK
+612 INYVDLLQKGDMDEK

-659 NIQINWAEIDANML
+659 NIQINWAEIDVNML
-673 LEQAVAEY
+673 LEQAIGEY
-681 NDKLERAGLRVVFAK
+681 GDKLDKAGLKVVFTG
-696 SETPAVIMA
+696 SDTPAVVMA

-728 TRVYASVIHETDSVR
+728 TRIYASVIRGDGEVR
-743 IEFKNISREVLNVSS
+743 MEFKNISRDPLNVSS

-779 GLSIANSLCALM
+779 GLSIANSLCTLM
-791 RADFKLSIDGDLFKT
+791 NARFTISIDGDLFKAAIIFT
-806 VITFDCGTP
+806 DNGTL
-815 RKKNNR
+815 

>member
-1 MDKTIYKIRGN
+1 MDKAIYKIRGN

-47 DDDQG
+47 DGDQG
-52 ATPYERLVNDYV
+52 AAPYERLVNDYV

-70 LTGKVKAY
+70 LTEKVKAY

-108 DDVLR
+108 DDVFR

-123 IKSSYRYEDISE
+123 IKSSYRYADIVE
-135 RGDIGYMLTAACS
+135 RDDIGYMLTAACS
-148 DDANVNI
+148 DDTNVSI
-155 NNGKIKVTTG
+155 NNGKIKVMTG
-165 NIKLINDEAL
+165 NIKLINDEAR

-195 YIVFNKQSDME
+195 YIVFDKQSDME
-206 QGEQHIIAMLRKD
+206 QGEQYINALM
-219 DPYYDEYTYNEEYEE
+219 E
-234 NDSVDTVED
+234 N

-248 LTADGR
+248 LTADGK

-260 IMYGDYYPSSVEELY
+260 IMYGDYYPSSVEKLY

-324 EMVQYIGV
+324 EMVQYIGILR
-332 WNTKSKGILAGFAV
+332 TKSKGILAGFAV

-374 RFERIST
+374 RFERTPT

-387 AVCSVAAAIGICV
+387 AVCSVAAAVGICV
-400 ESGIAFMCVNQYKN
+400 ESGIASMCVNQYRN

-429 PVACLYAV
+429 PVACLYSV
-437 ALFFFNNIVAKVKAG
+437 ALFFFNNMVAKVKAG
-452 TLLADCLIIRALK
+452 TFWADCLIIRALK
-465 WIAGKTKACFRYV
+465 WIAGKTKSCFRYV

-486 KGIWAYIGITIVEI
+486 KGVWAYIGITIVEI

-525 LCIVGIVAYIIQTQE
+525 LCIVGIVAYLIQTQE

-554 RKADTSR
+554 RKADTSK

-568 HGEHLNQIS
+568 HGEHLNQIR
-577 DGMAKAVEAR
+577 DGMSKAVEAR
-587 MKSEHLKTEL
+587 IKSEHLKTEL

-612 INYVDLLQKDDMDEK
+612 INYVDLLQKGDMDEK

-673 LEQAVAEY
+673 LEQAIGEY
-681 NDKLERAGLRVVFAK
+681 GDKLDKAGLKVVFTG
-696 SETPAVIMA
+696 SDTPAVVMA

-728 TRVYASVIHETDSVR
+728 TRVYASVIRGDGEVR
-743 IEFKNISREVLNVSS
+743 MEFKNISRDPLNVSS

-779 GLSIANSLCALM
+779 GLSIANSLCTLM
-791 RADFKLSIDGDLFKT
+791 NARFTISIDGDLFKAAIIFT
-806 VITFDCGTP
+806 DNGTL
-815 RKKNNR
+815 

>member
-1 MDKTIYKIRGN
+1 MDKAIYKIRGN

-47 DDDQG
+47 DGDQG
-52 ATPYERLVNDYV
+52 AAPYERLVNDYV

-70 LTGKVKAY
+70 LTEKVKAY

-108 DDVLR
+108 DDVFR

-123 IKSSYRYEDISE
+123 IKSSYRYADIVE
-135 RGDIGYMLTAACS
+135 RDDIGYMLTAACS
-148 DDANVNI
+148 DDTNVSI
-155 NNGKIKVTTG
+155 NNGKIKVMTG
-165 NIKLINDEAL
+165 NIKLINDEAR

-195 YIVFNKQSDME
+195 YIVFDKQSDME
-206 QGEQHIIAMLRKD
+206 QGEQYINALMG
-219 DPYYDEYTYNEEYEE
+219 N
-234 NDSVDTVED
+234 

-248 LTADGR
+248 LTADGK

-260 IMYGDYYPSSVEELY
+260 IMYGDYYPSSVEKLY

-324 EMVQYIGV
+324 EMVQYIGI
-332 WNTKSKGILAGFAV
+332 WRTKSKGILAGFAV

-374 RFERIST
+374 RFERTPT

-387 AVCSVAAAIGICV
+387 AVCSVAAAVGICV
-400 ESGIAFMCVNQYKN
+400 ESGIASMCVNQYRN

-429 PVACLYAV
+429 PVACLYSV
-437 ALFFFNNIVAKVKAG
+437 ALFFFNNMVAKVKAG
-452 TLLADCLIIRALK
+452 TFWADCLIIRALK
-465 WIAGKTKACFRYV
+465 WIAGKTKSCFRYV

-486 KGIWAYIGITIVEI
+486 KGVWAYIGITIVEI

-525 LCIVGIVAYIIQTQE
+525 LCIVGIVAYLIQTQE

-554 RKADTSR
+554 RKADTSK

-568 HGEHLNQIS
+568 HGEHLNQIR
-577 DGMAKAVEAR
+577 DGMSKAVEAR
-587 MKSEHLKTEL
+587 IKSEHLKTEL

-612 INYVDLLQKDDMDEK
+612 INYVDLLQKGDMDEK

-673 LEQAVAEY
+673 LEQAIGEY
-681 NDKLERAGLRVVFAK
+681 GDKLDKAGLKVVFTG
-696 SETPAVIMA
+696 SDTPAVVMA

-728 TRVYASVIHETDSVR
+728 TRVYASVIRGDGEVR
-743 IEFKNISREVLNVSS
+743 MEFKNISRDPLNVSS

-767 GDSSRNTEGSGL
+767 GDNSRNTEGSGL
-779 GLSIANSLCALM
+779 GLSIANSLCTLM
-791 RADFKLSIDGDLFKT
+791 NARFTISIDGDLFKAAIIFT
-806 VITFDCGTP
+806 DNGTL
-815 RKKNNR
+815 

>member
-1 MDKTIYKIRGN
+1 MDKAIYKIRGN

-47 DDDQG
+47 DGDQG
-52 ATPYERLVNDYV
+52 AAPYERLVNDYV

-70 LTGKVKAY
+70 LTEKVKAY

-108 DDVLR
+108 DDVFR

-123 IKSSYRYEDISE
+123 IKSSYRYADIVE
-135 RGDIGYMLTAACS
+135 RDDIGYMLTAACS
-148 DDANVNI
+148 DDTNVSI
-155 NNGKIKVTTG
+155 NNGKIKVMTG
-165 NIKLINDEAL
+165 NIKLINDEAR

-195 YIVFNKQSDME
+195 YIVFDKQSDME
-206 QGEQHIIAMLRKD
+206 KGEQYINALMGND
-219 DPYYDEYTYNEEYEE
+219 DPYYA
-234 NDSVDTVED
+234 
-243 DTDSV
+243 
-248 LTADGR
+248 LTADGK

-260 IMYGDYYPSSVEELY
+260 IMYGDHYPSSVEKLY
-275 FDDTD
+275 FDDAD
-280 EIGSSSGNGYCL
+280 EIGSSSGNGCCL

-324 EMVQYIGV
+324 EMVQYIGI
-332 WNTKSKGILAGFAV
+332 WRTKSKEILAGFAV

-374 RFERIST
+374 RFERTPT

-387 AVCSVAAAIGICV
+387 AVCSAAAAVGICV
-400 ESGIAFMCVNQYKN
+400 ESGIASICVNQYRN

-429 PVACLYAV
+429 PVACLYSV
-437 ALFFFNNIVAKVKAG
+437 ALFFFNNMVAKVKAG
-452 TLLADCLIIRALK
+452 TFWADCLIIRALK

-486 KGIWAYIGITIVEI
+486 KGVWAYIGITIVEI

-525 LCIVGIVAYIIQTQE
+525 LCIVGIVAYLIQTQE

-554 RKADTSR
+554 RKADTSK

-568 HGEHLNQIS
+568 HGEHLNQIR
-577 DGMAKAVEAR
+577 DGMSKAVEAR

-612 INYVDLLQKDDMDEK
+612 INYVDLLQKGDMDEK

-673 LEQAVAEY
+673 LEQAIGEY
-681 NDKLERAGLRVVFAK
+681 GDKLDKAGLKVVFTG
-696 SETPAVIMA
+696 SDTPAVVMA

-728 TRVYASVIHETDSVR
+728 TRVYASVIRGDGEVR
-743 IEFKNISREVLNVSS
+743 MEFKNISRDPLNVSS

-779 GLSIANSLCALM
+779 GLSIANSLCTLM
-791 RADFKLSIDGDLFKT
+791 NARFTISIDGDLFKAAIIFT
-806 VITFDCGTP
+806 DNGTL
-815 RKKNNR
+815 

>member
-1 MDKTIYKIRGN
+1 
-12 VFFKLG
+12 
-18 IYILVAVLAYG
+18 
-29 TLYTGGL
+29 
-36 VLQGSYLGVYS
+36 
-47 DDDQG
+47 
-52 ATPYERLVNDYV
+52 
-64 EDTNDA
+64 
-70 LTGKVKAY
+70 
-78 IQDTRS
+78 
-84 QLESITTYS
+84 
-93 QLVSADHNGD
+93 
-103 MVITA
+103 
-108 DDVLR
+108 
-113 RLTNADTTSA
+113 
-123 IKSSYRYEDISE
+123 
-135 RGDIGYMLTAACS
+135 
-148 DDANVNI
+148 
-155 NNGKIKVTTG
+155 
-165 NIKLINDEAL
+165 
-175 LDDNIYT
+175 
-182 NDYDSTIE
+182 
-190 VPVKR
+190 
-195 YIVFNKQSDME
+195 ME
-206 QGEQHIIAMLRKD
+206 
-219 DPYYDEYTYNEEYEE
+219 N
-234 NDSVDTVED
+234 

-248 LTADGR
+248 LTADGK

-260 IMYGDYYPSSVEELY
+260 IMYGDYYPSSVEKLY

-310 DVAAA
+310 DVEAA

-346 MLLLCIVMSIFSM
+346 VLLLCIVMSIFSM

-374 RFERIST
+374 RFERAPT

-387 AVCSVAAAIGICV
+387 VVCSVAAAVGICV
-400 ESGIAFMCVNQYKN
+400 ESGIASMCVNQYRN
-414 YTFVSENIQYIAFLV
+414 YTFESENIFVSENIQYIAFLV
-429 PVACLYAV
+429 PVACLYSV
-437 ALFFFNNIVAKVKAG
+437 ALFFFNNMVAKVKAG
-452 TLLADCLIIRALK
+452 TFLADCLIIRALK
-465 WIAGKTKACFRYV
+465 WIAGKAKACFRYV

-486 KGIWAYIGITIVEI
+486 KGVWAYIGITIVEI

-554 RKADTSR
+554 RKADTSK

-577 DGMAKAVEAR
+577 DGMSKAVEAR

-681 NDKLERAGLRVVFAK
+681 EDKLANAGLKVVFTR
-696 SETPAVIMA
+696 SEVPAVIRA

-728 TRVYASVIHETDSVR
+728 TRVYASVIHETGSVR
-743 IEFKNISREVLNVSS
+743 IEFKNISREALNVSS

-779 GLSIANSLCALM
+779 GLSIANSLCTLM
-791 RADFKLSIDGDLFKT
+791 RADFKLSIDGDLFKA
-806 VITFDCGTP
+806 VIEFKD
-815 RKKNNR
+815 KNIKADA

>member
-1 MDKTIYKIRGN
+1 MDKAIYKIRGN

-47 DDDQG
+47 EGDQG

-64 EDTNDA
+64 EDTNYA
-70 LTGKVKAY
+70 LTEKVNAY

-103 MVITA
+103 KVITA
-108 DDVLR
+108 ADVFR

-123 IKSSYRYEDISE
+123 IKSSYRYADMSE

-148 DDANVNI
+148 DDANANT
-155 NNGKIKVTTG
+155 GKIKVTTG
-165 NIKLINDEAL
+165 NIKLINDEAR

-195 YIVFNKQSDME
+195 YIVFNNLGDME
-206 QGEQHIIAMLRKD
+206 QGEQYINALLG
-219 DPYYDEYTYNEEYEE
+219 E
-234 NDSVDTVED
+234 N

-248 LTADGR
+248 LTADGK

-260 IMYGDYYPSSVEELY
+260 IMYGDYYPSSVEKLY

-310 DVAAA
+310 DVEAA

-346 MLLLCIVMSIFSM
+346 VLLLCIVMSIFSM

-374 RFERIST
+374 RFERAPT

-387 AVCSVAAAIGICV
+387 VVCSVAAAVGICV
-400 ESGIAFMCVNQYKN
+400 ESGIASMCVNQYRN
-414 YTFVSENIQYIAFLV
+414 YTFESENIFVSENIQYIAFLV
-429 PVACLYAV
+429 PVACLYSV
-437 ALFFFNNIVAKVKAG
+437 ALFFFNNMVAKVKAG
-452 TLLADCLIIRALK
+452 TFLADCLIIRALK
-465 WIAGKTKACFRYV
+465 WIAGKAKACFRYV

-486 KGIWAYIGITIVEI
+486 KGVWAYIGITIVEI

-554 RKADTSR
+554 RKADTSK

-577 DGMAKAVEAR
+577 DGMSKAVEAR

-681 NDKLERAGLRVVFAK
+681 EDKLANAGLKVVFTR
-696 SETPAVIMA
+696 SEVPAIIRA

-728 TRVYASVIHETDSVR
+728 TRVYASVIHETGSVR
-743 IEFKNISREVLNVSS
+743 IEFKNISREALNVSS

-779 GLSIANSLCALM
+779 GLSIANSLCTLM
-791 RADFKLSIDGDLFKT
+791 RADFKLSIDGDLFKA
-806 VITFDCGTP
+806 VIEFKD
-815 RKKNNR
+815 KNIKADA

>member
-1 MDKTIYKIRGN
+1 MDKAIYKIRGN
-12 VFFKLG
+12 LFFKLG

-47 DDDQG
+47 DYDQG

-64 EDTNDA
+64 EDTNYA
-70 LTGKVKAY
+70 LTEKVNAY

-103 MVITA
+103 KVITA
-108 DDVLR
+108 ADVFR

-123 IKSSYRYEDISE
+123 IKSSYRYADMSE

-148 DDANVNI
+148 DDANANT
-155 NNGKIKVTTG
+155 GKIKVTTG
-165 NIKLINDEAL
+165 NIKLINDEAR

-195 YIVFNKQSDME
+195 YIVFNNLGDME
-206 QGEQHIIAMLRKD
+206 QGEQYINALLWEN
-219 DPYYDEYTYNEEYEE
+219 DPYN
-234 NDSVDTVED
+234 

-248 LTADGR
+248 LTADGE

-260 IMYGDYYPSSVEELY
+260 IMYGDYYPSSVEKLY

-310 DVAAA
+310 DVEAA

-346 MLLLCIVMSIFSM
+346 VLLLCIVMSIFSM

-374 RFERIST
+374 RFERAPT

-387 AVCSVAAAIGICV
+387 VVCSVAAAVGICV
-400 ESGIAFMCVNQYKN
+400 ESGIASMCVNQYRN
-414 YTFVSENIQYIAFLV
+414 YTFESENIFVSENIQYIAFLV
-429 PVACLYAV
+429 PVACLYSV
-437 ALFFFNNIVAKVKAG
+437 ALFFFNNMVAKVKAG
-452 TLLADCLIIRALK
+452 TFLADCLIIRALK
-465 WIAGKTKACFRYV
+465 WIAGKAKACFRYV

-486 KGIWAYIGITIVEI
+486 KGVWAYIGITIVEI

-554 RKADTSR
+554 RKADTSK

-577 DGMAKAVEAR
+577 DGMSKAVEAR

-681 NDKLERAGLRVVFAK
+681 EDKLANAGLKVVFTR
-696 SETPAVIMA
+696 SEVPAVIRA

-728 TRVYASVIHETDSVR
+728 TRVYASVIHETGSVR
-743 IEFKNISREVLNVSS
+743 IEFKNISREALNVSS

-779 GLSIANSLCALM
+779 GLSIANSLCTLM
-791 RADFKLSIDGDLFKT
+791 RADFKLSIDGDLFKA
-806 VITFDCGTP
+806 VIEFKD
-815 RKKNNR
+815 KNIKADA

>member
-1 MDKTIYKIRGN
+1 MDKAIYKIRGN

-47 DDDQG
+47 EGDQG

-70 LTGKVKAY
+70 LTGKVKDY

-84 QLESITTYS
+84 QLESITTYN

-108 DDVLR
+108 DDVFR
-113 RLTNADTTSA
+113 RLTNADATSA
-123 IKSSYRYEDISE
+123 IKSSYRYADIVE

-148 DDANVNI
+148 DDTNA

-165 NIKLINDEAL
+165 NIKLINDNAR

-195 YIVFNKQSDME
+195 YIVFNNLGDME
-206 QGEQHIIAMLRKD
+206 QGEQYINALLGEN
-219 DPYYDEYTYNEEYEE
+219 DPYYDEYNYNEEYDE
-234 NDSVDTVED
+234 NATVEG

-248 LTADGR
+248 LTADGK

-260 IMYGDYYPSSVEELY
+260 IMYGDYYPSSVEKLY

-346 MLLLCIVMSIFSM
+346 VLLLCIVMSIFSM
-359 VNAGVKTGKETITLG
+359 VNAGVKTGRETITLG
-374 RFERIST
+374 RFERTPT

-387 AVCSVAAAIGICV
+387 AVCSVAAAVGICV
-400 ESGIAFMCVNQYKN
+400 ESGIASMCVNQYRN
-414 YTFVSENIQYIAFLV
+414 YTFESENIFVSENIQYIAFLV
-429 PVACLYAV
+429 PVACLYSV
-437 ALFFFNNIVAKVKAG
+437 ALFFFNNMVAKVKAG
-452 TLLADCLIIRALK
+452 TFLADFLIIRALK
-465 WIAGKTKACFRYV
+465 WIARKAKACFRYV

-486 KGIWAYIGITIVEI
+486 KGVWAYIGITIVEI
-500 IFVAILAAGSMRGL
+500 IFVTILAAGSMRGL

-554 RKADTSR
+554 RKADTSK

-577 DGMAKAVEAR
+577 DGMSKAVEAR

-659 NIQINWAEIDANML
+659 NIQINWADIDANML

-681 NDKLERAGLRVVFAK
+681 EDKLANAGLKVVFTR
-696 SETPAVIMA
+696 SEVPAVIRA

-728 TRVYASVIHETDSVR
+728 TRVYASVIHETGSVR
-743 IEFKNISREVLNVSS
+743 IEFKNISREALNVSS

-779 GLSIANSLCALM
+779 GLSIANSLCTLM
-791 RADFKLSIDGDLFKT
+791 RADFKLSIDGDLFKA
-806 VITFDCGTP
+806 VIEFKD
-815 RKKNNR
+815 KNIKADA

>member
-1 MDKTIYKIRGN
+1 MDKAIYKIRGN

-47 DDDQG
+47 DGDQG
-52 ATPYERLVNDYV
+52 AAPYERLVNDYV

-70 LTGKVKAY
+70 LTEKVKAY

-108 DDVLR
+108 DDVFR

-123 IKSSYRYEDISE
+123 IKSSYRYADIVE
-135 RGDIGYMLTAACS
+135 RDDIGYMLTAACS
-148 DDANVNI
+148 DDTNVSI
-155 NNGKIKVTTG
+155 NNGKIKVMTG
-165 NIKLINDEAL
+165 NIKLINDEAR

-195 YIVFNKQSDME
+195 YIVFDKQSDME
-206 QGEQHIIAMLRKD
+206 QGEQYINALM
-219 DPYYDEYTYNEEYEE
+219 E
-234 NDSVDTVED
+234 N

-248 LTADGR
+248 LTADGK

-260 IMYGDYYPSSVEELY
+260 IMYGDYYPSSVEKLY

-292 VLSYDAYSFINI
+292 VLSYDAYSFINV

-310 DVAAA
+310 DVTAA
-315 VDNIKASNP
+315 VDNTKASNP
-324 EMVQYIGV
+324 EIVQYIGI
-332 WNTKSKGILAGFAV
+332 WRTKSKEILAGFAV

-374 RFERIST
+374 RFERTPT

-387 AVCSVAAAIGICV
+387 AVCSAAAAVGICV
-400 ESGIAFMCVNQYKN
+400 ESGIASICVNQYRN

-429 PVACLYAV
+429 PVACLYSV
-437 ALFFFNNIVAKVKAG
+437 ALFFFNNMVAKVKAG
-452 TLLADCLIIRALK
+452 TFWADCLIIRALK

-486 KGIWAYIGITIVEI
+486 KGVWAYIGITIVEI

-525 LCIVGIVAYIIQTQE
+525 LCIVGIVAYLIQTQE

-554 RKADTSR
+554 RKADTSK

-568 HGEHLNQIS
+568 HGEHLNQIR
-577 DGMAKAVEAR
+577 DGMSKAVEAR

-612 INYVDLLQKDDMDEK
+612 INYVDLLQKGDMDEK

-673 LEQAVAEY
+673 LEQAIGEY
-681 NDKLERAGLRVVFAK
+681 GDKLDKAGLKVVFTG
-696 SETPAVIMA
+696 SDTPAVVMA

-728 TRVYASVIHETDSVR
+728 TRVYASVIRGDGEVR
-743 IEFKNISREVLNVSS
+743 MEFKNISRDPLNVSS

-779 GLSIANSLCALM
+779 GLSIANSLCTLM
-791 RADFKLSIDGDLFKT
+791 NARFTISIDGDLFKAAIIFT
-806 VITFDCGTP
+806 DNGTL
-815 RKKNNR
+815 

>member
-1 MDKTIYKIRGN
+1 MDKAIYKIRGN
-12 VFFKLG
+12 LFFKLG

-47 DDDQG
+47 D
-52 ATPYERLVNDYV
+52 YV
-64 EDTNDA
+64 EDTNYA
-70 LTGKVKAY
+70 LTEKVNAY

-103 MVITA
+103 KVITA
-108 DDVLR
+108 ADVFR
-113 RLTNADTTSA
+113 RLTNADTISA
-123 IKSSYRYEDISE
+123 IKSSYRYADMSE

-148 DDANVNI
+148 DDANANT
-155 NNGKIKVTTG
+155 GKIKVTTG
-165 NIKLINDEAL
+165 NIKLINDEAR

-195 YIVFNKQSDME
+195 YIVFNNLGDME
-206 QGEQHIIAMLRKD
+206 QGEQYINALLGEN
-219 DPYYDEYTYNEEYEE
+219 DPYYDEYTYNEENDE
-234 NDSVDTVED
+234 NDTVEN

-248 LTADGR
+248 LTADGK

-260 IMYGDYYPSSVEELY
+260 IMYGDYYPSSVEKLY

-310 DVAAA
+310 DVEAA

-346 MLLLCIVMSIFSM
+346 VLLLCIVMSIFSM

-374 RFERIST
+374 RFERTPT

-387 AVCSVAAAIGICV
+387 AVCSAAAAVGICV
-400 ESGIAFMCVNQYKN
+400 ESGIASMCVNQYRN
-414 YTFVSENIQYIAFLV
+414 YTFESENIFVSENIQYIAFLV
-429 PVACLYAV
+429 PVACLYSV

-452 TLLADCLIIRALK
+452 TFLADCLIVRALK
-465 WIAGKTKACFRYV
+465 WIARKTKACFRYV

-486 KGIWAYIGITIVEI
+486 KGVWAYICITIVEI

-514 LWVVIYIILKW
+514 LWVVIYIVLKW
-525 LCIVGIVAYIIQTQE
+525 LCIVGIVAYFIQTQE

-554 RKADTSR
+554 RKADTSK

-577 DGMAKAVEAR
+577 DGMSKAVEAR

-681 NDKLERAGLRVVFAK
+681 EDKLANAGLKVVFTR
-696 SETPAVIMA
+696 SEVPAVIRA

-728 TRVYASVIHETDSVR
+728 TRVYASVIHETGSVR
-743 IEFKNISREVLNVSS
+743 IEFKNISREALNVSS

-779 GLSIANSLCALM
+779 GLSIANSLCTLM
-791 RADFKLSIDGDLFKT
+791 RADFKLSIDGDLFKA
-806 VITFDCGTP
+806 VIEFKD
-815 RKKNNR
+815 KNIKADA

>member
-1 MDKTIYKIRGN
+1 MDKAIYKIRGN

-64 EDTNDA
+64 EDTNYA
-70 LTGKVKAY
+70 LTEKVNAY

-103 MVITA
+103 KVITA
-108 DDVLR
+108 ADVFR

-123 IKSSYRYEDISE
+123 IKSSYRYADMSE

-148 DDANVNI
+148 DDANANT
-155 NNGKIKVTTG
+155 GKIKVTTG
-165 NIKLINDEAL
+165 NIKLINDEAR

-195 YIVFNKQSDME
+195 YIVFNNLGDME
-206 QGEQHIIAMLRKD
+206 QGEQYINALLW
-219 DPYYDEYTYNEEYEE
+219 E
-234 NDSVDTVED
+234 N

-248 LTADGR
+248 LTADGK

-260 IMYGDYYPSSVEELY
+260 IMYGDYYPSSVEKLY

-324 EMVQYIGV
+324 EMVQYVGV

-346 MLLLCIVMSIFSM
+346 VLLLCIVMSIFSM

-374 RFERIST
+374 RFERTPT

-387 AVCSVAAAIGICV
+387 AGCSVAAAVGICV
-400 ESGIAFMCVNQYKN
+400 ESGIASMCVNQYRN

-429 PVACLYAV
+429 PVACLYSA

-452 TLLADCLIIRALK
+452 TFFADCLIIRVLK

-486 KGIWAYIGITIVEI
+486 KGIWAYICITIVEI

-554 RKADTSR
+554 RKADTSK

-577 DGMAKAVEAR
+577 DGMSKAVEAR

-681 NDKLERAGLRVVFAK
+681 EDKLANAGLKVVFTR
-696 SETPAVIMA
+696 SEVPAVIRA

-728 TRVYASVIHETDSVR
+728 TRVYASVIHEAGSVR
-743 IEFKNISREVLNVSS
+743 IEFKNISREALNVSS

-779 GLSIANSLCALM
+779 GLSIANSLCTLM
-791 RADFKLSIDGDLFKT
+791 RADFKLSIDGDLFKA
-806 VITFDCGTP
+806 VIEFKD
-815 RKKNNR
+815 

>member
-1 MDKTIYKIRGN
+1 MDKAIYKIRGN

-47 DDDQG
+47 EGDQG

-70 LTGKVKAY
+70 LTGKVKDY

-84 QLESITTYS
+84 QLESITTYN

-108 DDVLR
+108 DDVFR
-113 RLTNADTTSA
+113 RLTNADATSA
-123 IKSSYRYEDISE
+123 IKSSYRYADIVE

-148 DDANVNI
+148 DDTNA

-165 NIKLINDEAL
+165 NIKLINDNAR

-195 YIVFNKQSDME
+195 YIVFNNLGDME
-206 QGEQHIIAMLRKD
+206 QGEQYINALLGEN
-219 DPYYDEYTYNEEYEE
+219 DPYYDEYNYNEEYDE
-234 NDSVDTVED
+234 NATVED

-248 LTADGR
+248 LTADGK

-260 IMYGDYYPSSVEELY
+260 IMYGDYYPSSVEKLY

-346 MLLLCIVMSIFSM
+346 VLLLCIVMSIFSM
-359 VNAGVKTGKETITLG
+359 VNAGVKTGRETITLG
-374 RFERIST
+374 RFERTPT

-387 AVCSVAAAIGICV
+387 AVCSVAAAVGICV
-400 ESGIAFMCVNQYKN
+400 ESGIASMCVNQYRN
-414 YTFVSENIQYIAFLV
+414 YTFESENIFVSENIQYIAFLV
-429 PVACLYAV
+429 PVACLYSV
-437 ALFFFNNIVAKVKAG
+437 ALFFFNNMVAKVKAG
-452 TLLADCLIIRALK
+452 TFLADFLIIRALK
-465 WIAGKTKACFRYV
+465 WIARKAKACFRYV

-486 KGIWAYIGITIVEI
+486 KGVWAYIGITIVEI
-500 IFVAILAAGSMRGL
+500 IFVTILAAGSMRGL

-554 RKADTSR
+554 RKADTSK

-577 DGMAKAVEAR
+577 DGMSKAVEAR

-659 NIQINWAEIDANML
+659 NIQINWADIDANML

-681 NDKLERAGLRVVFAK
+681 EDKLANAGLKVVFTR
-696 SETPAVIMA
+696 SEVPAVIRA

-728 TRVYASVIHETDSVR
+728 TRVYASVIHETGSVR
-743 IEFKNISREVLNVSS
+743 IEFKNISREALNVSS

-779 GLSIANSLCALM
+779 GLSIANSLCTLM
-791 RADFKLSIDGDLFKT
+791 RADFKLSIDGDLFKA
-806 VITFDCGTP
+806 VIEFKD
-815 RKKNNR
+815 KNIKADA